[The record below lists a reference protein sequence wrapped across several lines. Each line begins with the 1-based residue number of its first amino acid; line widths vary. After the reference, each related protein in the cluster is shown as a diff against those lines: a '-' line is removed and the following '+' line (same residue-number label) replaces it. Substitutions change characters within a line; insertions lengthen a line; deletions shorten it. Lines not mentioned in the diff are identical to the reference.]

1 MRPMHQRYE
10 VRVGWVKGAVSI
22 MNRQARAPLAVVTMV
37 YNEAQFLPV
46 WLRHYG
52 CQVPARHC
60 YVIDH
65 GSTDDSLAPAR
76 LPAGLNVIRI
86 PRSPQDDERRSS
98 FISQLCGS
106 LLVWY
111 EAVIY
116 VDVDEMLVADPAL
129 HASLVDYAATLGEDA
144 VISAV
149 GLDVVHCPDA
159 ETALDWSVQ
168 TSLQR
173 SWVRFTSSMC
183 KPALIRRPVRWAP
196 GFHNIDAAPTFGAL
210 FLFHLRY
217 ADLPSGLH
225 RLARTR
231 AQAWVS
237 EQAGSHQR
245 MADTAWSDMLL
256 GMAGLPRCEGATF
269 GLDDTELH
277 GWLAKVMQ
285 SSESRLDALYRI
297 DLHLSGDRLWRL
309 PKRFIGRF

>member
-1 MRPMHQRYE
+1 
-10 VRVGWVKGAVSI
+10 
-22 MNRQARAPLAVVTMV
+22 MNQQKRAPLAAVTMV

-46 WLRHYG
+46 WLRHYAA
-52 CQVPARHC
+52 QVPPRHC
-60 YVIDH
+60 YVVDH
-65 GSTDDSLAPAR
+65 GSTDASLAPER
-76 LPAGLNVIRI
+76 LPAGLNVVRI

-98 FISQLCGS
+98 FISQLCAS

-129 HASLVDYAATLGEDA
+129 HASLADYAATLPEDA

-159 ETALDWSVQ
+159 EAALDWDVQ

-173 SWVRFTSSMC
+173 GWVRFTSSMC
-183 KPALIRRPVRWAP
+183 KPTLIRRPVRWAP
-196 GFHNIDAAPTFGAL
+196 GFHNIDAAPTFDEL

-231 AQAWVS
+231 SQAWVS

-245 MADTAWSDMLL
+245 MADTDWRDMLL

-269 GLDDTELH
+269 GLGDPEMH
-277 GWLAKVMQ
+277 AWLAKVMQ
-285 SSESRLDALYRI
+285 SAESRRDERYRI

-309 PKRFIGRF
+309 PERFVGRF